1 MSSIPRQKSS
11 VKKPVHD
18 AVGAPQTIDQ
28 AEVFERAIEA
38 FHARKYAEAAGLF
51 AMAEQ
56 GPNRGMAHSARLHS
70 QICERRL
77 KTEPVD
83 LRTADDH
90 YNYAIALLN
99 ERRLT
104 DADRHLREA
113 AALAPQGDHIYYA
126 LALCLGLRG
135 DVSGACANL
144 KRAIEIDP
152 RNRVAARKDPDFA
165 ELLRLSPIAELLYPV
180 GTGA

>member
-1 MSSIPRQKSS
+1 MSSTPRQRSLA
-11 VKKPVHD
+11 KKPAHD
-18 AVGAPQTIDQ
+18 AVAAPQMTDQ
-28 AEVFERAIEA
+28 AQVFERAIAA
-38 FHARKYAEAAGLF
+38 FHARKYAEAASLF
-51 AMAEQ
+51 AKAEQ
-56 GPNRGMAHSARLHS
+56 GPNQGMAHSARLHS
-70 QICERRL
+70 RICERRMQA
-77 KTEPVD
+77 EPVD

-90 YNYAIALLN
+90 YNYGIALLN

-104 DADRHLREA
+104 DADRHLRQA
-113 AALAPQGDHIYYA
+113 AALAPRGDHIYYA

-144 KRAIEIDP
+144 KRAIDIDP

-180 GTGA
+180 SAGV